1 MARKN
6 NNVAVAAKNKA
17 KKEGIQSAEIVKTAS
32 GRQYH
37 INVAPGEL
45 APYILMCGDPERTE
59 KVAKFFERI
68 RVKKSHREFVTIT
81 GEYQGIP
88 VSVMGTGIGP
98 DNTEIAVIELLQ
110 CCPQTTLIR
119 IGSCGGLQ
127 PYTQLGDLVVSTGS
141 VRLENTT
148 SFFVPEGFPAVANHE
163 VVIALNEACK
173 TLKVRYH
180 TGLTATAPG
189 FYGAQGRKVPGFQPR
204 YPNIMEDMANL
215 GVVNFEMETSALFT
229 LAHLGKVRAGAV
241 CAIYANRT
249 QNVFVSPE
257 EKDAAELNCI
267 RTGLTAIR
275 FLFRLD
281 QIRIEKK
288 DPQWWPLAS
297 LLHA

>member
-1 MARKN
+1 MTKKNKN
-6 NNVAVAAKNKA
+6 NEEKQS

-45 APYILMCGDPERTE
+45 APYILMCGDPQRTE
-59 KVAKFFERI
+59 KVAKFFDT
-68 RVKKSHREFVTIT
+68 VDFKTSHREYVTIT
-81 GEYQGIP
+81 GKYQGIP

-110 CCPQTTLIR
+110 CCPKATLIR

-127 PYTQLGDLVVSTGS
+127 PQTQLGDLVVSTGS

-148 SFFVPEGFPAVANHE
+148 SYFVPEGFPAVAHYE
-163 VVIALNEACK
+163 VVMALSEACK
-173 TLKVRYH
+173 NLDVRYH

-204 YPNIMEDMANL
+204 YPNIMEEMANL

-257 EKDAAELNCI
+257 QKDAAELNCI
-267 RTGLTAIR
+267 RAGLTAIR
-275 FLFRLD
+275 FLSRLD
-281 QIRIEKK
+281 QIRAEKK
-288 DPQWWPLAS
+288 DPQWLPLAS
-297 LLHA
+297 LLPA